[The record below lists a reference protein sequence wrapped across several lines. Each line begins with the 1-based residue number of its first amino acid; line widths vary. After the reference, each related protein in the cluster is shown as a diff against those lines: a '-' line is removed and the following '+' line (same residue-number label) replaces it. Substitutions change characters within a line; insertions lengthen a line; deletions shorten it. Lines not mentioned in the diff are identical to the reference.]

1 MGNAI
6 PEYVKVRSFIYSL
19 AVNRTDP
26 MQKKPSEKELCSM
39 FQVSRV
45 TVRNALE
52 PLVSSGVLIC
62 KRGMG
67 TFVNPA
73 FQTNRE
79 RNSYTLGYIRYGGMQ
94 STGQLTGSAAD
105 AIELCGMDYEPLDTA
120 SGSVNQFSELLKGL
134 SGIVWDFYMERS
146 RPYLDILHRSGRPYL
161 LLTQEKQL
169 QCDVIRE
176 DKAAEGRLLTEYALK
191 NGHRHI
197 LFLCRTEPEAQ
208 LLEGTTYSNAM
219 RILFNIPPDQPV
231 PGDHL
236 LHYSNLHDF
245 IRKPEFKKF
254 TMIYAGGTIARQF
267 MQELNNA
274 GISVPDDISVV
285 TYGNAHPRFFGG
297 LTPVRLSL
305 KNELENAVID
315 WLIRRVVNKET
326 GGTFERTVSVQLYPG
341 QTVKKQNERM

>member
-26 MQKKPSEKELCSM
+26 MQKMPSEKELCSM

-105 AIELCGMDYEPLDTA
+105 AIELCGMEGSLLFEEDSLKVCDVPGLNLCRETCTEEKSAGHRDPAAA
-120 SGSVNQFSELLKGL
+120 SDGAGL
-134 SGIVWDFYMERS
+134 PSTRDWAQKGIV
-146 RPYLDILHRSGRPYL
+146 
-161 LLTQEKQL
+161 
-169 QCDVIRE
+169 
-176 DKAAEGRLLTEYALK
+176 
-191 NGHRHI
+191 
-197 LFLCRTEPEAQ
+197 
-208 LLEGTTYSNAM
+208 M
-219 RILFNIPPDQPV
+219 RV
-231 PGDHL
+231 
-236 LHYSNLHDF
+236 
-245 IRKPEFKKF
+245 
-254 TMIYAGGTIARQF
+254 
-267 MQELNNA
+267 
-274 GISVPDDISVV
+274 
-285 TYGNAHPRFFGG
+285 
-297 LTPVRLSL
+297 
-305 KNELENAVID
+305 
-315 WLIRRVVNKET
+315 
-326 GGTFERTVSVQLYPG
+326 
-341 QTVKKQNERM
+341 

>member
-1 MGNAI
+1 
-6 PEYVKVRSFIYSL
+6 
-19 AVNRTDP
+19 
-26 MQKKPSEKELCSM
+26 
-39 FQVSRV
+39 
-45 TVRNALE
+45 
-52 PLVSSGVLIC
+52 
-62 KRGMG
+62 
-67 TFVNPA
+67 
-73 FQTNRE
+73 
-79 RNSYTLGYIRYGGMQ
+79 MQ

-219 RILFNIPPDQPV
+219 RILFNIPPDQLMERFV
-231 PGDHL
+231 RGDVSRTTR
-236 LHYSNLHDF
+236 YRA
-245 IRKPEFKKF
+245 IICCI
-254 TMIYAGGTIARQF
+254 TAICMISSGSR
-267 MQELNNA
+267 N
-274 GISVPDDISVV
+274 S
-285 TYGNAHPRFFGG
+285 
-297 LTPVRLSL
+297 
-305 KNELENAVID
+305 KN
-315 WLIRRVVNKET
+315 
-326 GGTFERTVSVQLYPG
+326 SP
-341 QTVKKQNERM
+341 